1 MENTYWDRTDSLA
14 KKLELAQQAFAAKNH
29 RLARALLA
37 SARSTVQQAQHEE
50 DSLGTPF
57 PGPARDGS
65 HRPAPWQQWAKGWS
79 KYVVVHLD
87 ETAGVGRPPEPVEL
101 IIRAETTSLARELR
115 VAQIDGPNLRE
126 VPSQVFSEIQRG
138 PARLCKLLF
147 FASGGPHQRQ
157 TFLLFYGNPDAE
169 LPDYPSDLKTTG
181 EGFALDIENDF
192 FKASL
197 SRQMGQLER
206 LTFKR

>member
-1 MENTYWDRTDSLA
+1 MENSYWDRTDTFA
-14 KKLELAQQAFAAKNH
+14 KKMQLAEQAFAKKDL

-37 SARSTVQQAQHEE
+37 SARSTIQQTQQEE

-57 PGPARDGS
+57 PGQARDVATL
-65 HRPAPWQQWAKGWS
+65 PAAWQQWAKGWT

-101 IIRAETTSLARELR
+101 VLRAETTSLARELR

-138 PARLCKLLF
+138 SARLCKLLF
-147 FASGGPHQRQ
+147 
-157 TFLLFYGNPDAE
+157 L
-169 LPDYPSDLKTTG
+169 
-181 EGFALDIENDF
+181 
-192 FKASL
+192 SL
-197 SRQMGQLER
+197 IHI
-206 LTFKR
+206 